1 MNSHKEKLQKSTTS
15 ETQTEQTTHS
25 AQKSENTINEQQ
37 IKLQNTTTQSS
48 YISNPFKIIFDGISN
63 MFKYNQNVSIILLIA
78 SLFMT
83 GGGFTSG
90 SPDFSDSQA
99 SSISSDQIMAIL
111 VIFGIVLLLLTPIFI
126 FLYTMYSGIASYTAL
141 NTSRQNTITFKEAW
155 KTVLGKFWIILGI
168 NVVVMLKVLGGL
180 LLFII
185 PGIRAM
191 LRYNMV
197 HMFVFDENT
206 GVIESINKSKALAK
220 DHLIEVFGMT
230 FASSLIPFVGGIMAI
245 GGQSVMYPQLKQLKS
260 APHQKPKV
268 HWLNY
273 LAFILWLIF
282 SLFIALIVLILFL
295 IVKK

>member
-1 MNSHKEKLQKSTTS
+1 
-15 ETQTEQTTHS
+15 
-25 AQKSENTINEQQ
+25 
-37 IKLQNTTTQSS
+37 
-48 YISNPFKIIFDGISN
+48 
-63 MFKYNQNVSIILLIA
+63 
-78 SLFMT
+78 
-83 GGGFTSG
+83 
-90 SPDFSDSQA
+90 
-99 SSISSDQIMAIL
+99 
-111 VIFGIVLLLLTPIFI
+111 
-126 FLYTMYSGIASYTAL
+126 
-141 NTSRQNTITFKEAW
+141 
-155 KTVLGKFWIILGI
+155 
-168 NVVVMLKVLGGL
+168 MLKVLGGL